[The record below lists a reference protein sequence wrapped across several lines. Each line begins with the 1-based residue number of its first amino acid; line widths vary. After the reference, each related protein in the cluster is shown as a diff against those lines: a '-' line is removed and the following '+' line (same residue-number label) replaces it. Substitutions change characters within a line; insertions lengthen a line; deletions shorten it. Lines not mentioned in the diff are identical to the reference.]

1 MSTLFSIGQMNQLGD
16 ALEAK
21 GFTPDDITKLR
32 SHPELGMLLLFTR
45 GQAKIT
51 LPQHLINCD
60 ENPCLPNGWK
70 VEEHKQGGQLEWNHT
85 RVKLY
90 LSKDQRPGKS
100 IVGNKLRKELANQS
114 VLNACVLDYLLA
126 NSTLIPEEWKGKLVF
141 FWGTVYRDSYGGL
154 CVRYLYWGDG
164 SWRWGYRWLDRN
176 FGDSDPAAISA

>member
-1 MSTLFSIGQMNQLGD
+1 MSTLFSVGQMNQLGD
-16 ALEAK
+16 AFEAH
-21 GFTPDDITKLR
+21 GMTPEDVTKLR
-32 SHPELGMLLLFTR
+32 SHPDFAMLRLFAR

-60 ENPCLPNGWK
+60 ANPYLPNGWK
-70 VEEHKQGGQLEWNHT
+70 VEEHKQGGQLEWNPT

-126 NSTLIPEEWKGKLVF
+126 NPTLIPEDWKGKFTF
-141 FWGTVYRDSYGGL
+141 FWGTIYRDSDGDL
-154 CVRYLYWGDG
+154 CVRYLYWFG
-164 SWRWGYRWLDRN
+164 SGWYWFYDWLDSN
-176 FGDSDPAAISA
+176 FYDSSPAAISA